1 MSLLFVYMEVIVV
14 VVVVLA
20 EKYNRY
26 HEVSSEMKGS
36 TFCVHEGTGCALKIF
51 FQENYSR

>member
-1 MSLLFVYMEVIVV
+1 MSLLFVYIEVIVV